1 VTAEVRIL
9 HLYPREMDINGDVGN
24 VTALATRARWRG
36 IAVSVHDHHVG
47 DTLPEQ
53 IDLVHI
59 GSGPISSQR
68 AVYDDLRTLSP
79 ALRVLADDSVPFL
92 AIAGGWQLLGSELVV
107 NATETLAGV
116 GIFPSRA
123 VLTPNRTVGEI
134 VIKTENGFAA
144 GFENHSALT
153 TLEHHARP
161 FGTVVA
167 GGGNAPNSSD
177 VRYEGVVLGESIG
190 THLHGPLLPMNPALA
205 DRLLRAAML
214 HANLT
219 AGQREPAEF
228 TDSPAITRVDDYA
241 SHAREAIAGRL
252 GVQLY

>member
-24 VTALATRARWRG
+24 VAALATRARWRG
-36 IAVSVHDHHVG
+36 ITVSVHEHSVG
-47 DTLPEQ
+47 GTLPEQ

-68 AVYDDLRTLSP
+68 AVYDDLRALSP
-79 ALRVLADDSVPFL
+79 SLRRLADDAVPFL

-107 NATETLAGV
+107 NATKTLAGV

-123 VLTPNRTVGEI
+123 VLTPTRTVGEI
-134 VIKTENGFAA
+134 VIRTENGFAA

-153 TLEHHARP
+153 TLEPHARP

-167 GGGNAPNSSD
+167 GGGNTPNSAD
-177 VRYEGVVLGESIG
+177 VRHEGVVVGQSIG
-190 THLHGPLLPMNPALA
+190 THLHGPLLPMNPTLA
-205 DRLLRAAML
+205 DRLLRAAIL

-219 AGQREPAEF
+219 AGQGEPAEF
-228 TDSPAITRVDDYA
+228 SDSPEITRVDDYA
-241 SHAREAIAGRL
+241 SQSREAIAGRL